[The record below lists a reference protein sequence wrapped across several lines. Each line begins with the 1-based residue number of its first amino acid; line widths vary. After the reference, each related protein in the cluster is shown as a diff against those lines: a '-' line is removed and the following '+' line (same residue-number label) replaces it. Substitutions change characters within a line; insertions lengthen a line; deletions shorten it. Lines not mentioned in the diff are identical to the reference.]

1 MLNEDPQNPSERR
14 AYFVRPKENL
24 AQRLESIGMADDV
37 DALCQPTVV
46 MTEALP
52 FEGKLEGYRKLI
64 LKRCKEAFVEAFFQ
78 DGPLSETSQREALL
92 GNTITLEGFF
102 DLWWT
107 AEEVDTIEI
116 QTTW

>member
-1 MLNEDPQNPSERR
+1 MPNEDPQNPSERR

-24 AQRLESIGMADDV
+24 AQRLESIGMAVDV

-64 LKRCKEAFVEAFFQ
+64 LKRCKEAFVEVSFNTDHCQ
-78 DGPLSETSQREALL
+78 TLRSERPSLARVLL
-92 GNTITLEGFF
+92 LQSPSISGGL
-102 DLWWT
+102 LRK
-107 AEEVDTIEI
+107 
-116 QTTW
+116 

>member
-1 MLNEDPQNPSERR
+1 MPNEDPQNPSERR
-14 AYFVRPKENL
+14 AYLVRPRENL
-24 AQRLESIGMADDV
+24 AQSLESIGMANDV
-37 DALCQPTVV
+37 DALCQATVV

-64 LKRCKEAFVEAFFQ
+64 LKSCKVAFVEAFFQ
-78 DGPLSETSQREALL
+78 DGPLSDTSQREALL
-92 GNTITLEGFF
+92 GKSITLAESF